1 MVEAAFDRRARP
13 PSATAGVT
21 PGLGSPPPPGFAP
34 LPPYPPYGQQF
45 APTPTIDAAAVGAA
59 VKSALGSAS
68 HRRTGELKPALASTG
83 QKEARTV
90 CSSEVFEA
98 ITDPVFV
105 EAERALGSLS
115 QRGGT
120 SKAAAAP
127 HARLQPAT
135 SLERLWSVFRV
146 PVSSQERVFPFPH

>member
-120 SKAAAAP
+120 SKAESDSNYGYT
-127 HARLQPAT
+127 QN
-135 SLERLWSVFRV
+135 
-146 PVSSQERVFPFPH
+146 